1 MLRTL
6 IISVKVSSA
15 VIFGNVISDED
26 DDVPSEET
34 FYQQPANNKIKSR
47 KEHEELKKIAE
58 KIGYCRK
65 SAMQDQSRILV
76 MTILLLLDY
85 AQGKVEKEVF
95 ISDGGSCRRRSRVMV
110 ASRSRRSWITMRR
123 RMRVA
128 EPAVSRP
135 AM

>member
-1 MLRTL
+1 MFSVMKTL
-6 IISVKVSSA
+6 
-15 VIFGNVISDED
+15 
-26 DDVPSEET
+26 PSEET

-85 AQGKVEKEVF
+85 AQGKVGMEV

-110 ASRSRRSWITMRR
+110 ASRSRRSWMTMRR

>member
-6 IISVKVSSA
+6 NISVKVSSA
-15 VIFGNVISDED
+15 DIFGNVFSDED

-85 AQGKVEKEVF
+85 AQGKEVF
-95 ISDGGSCRRRSRVMV
+95 ISDGGSCRRRSWMTKRC
-110 ASRSRRSWITMRR
+110 
-123 RMRVA
+123 RMRMA

>member
-1 MLRTL
+1 M
-6 IISVKVSSA
+6 
-15 VIFGNVISDED
+15 
-26 DDVPSEET
+26 
-34 FYQQPANNKIKSR
+34 
-47 KEHEELKKIAE
+47 E

-85 AQGKVEKEVF
+85 AQGKEVF

-110 ASRSRRSWITMRR
+110 ASRSKRSWMTMRR